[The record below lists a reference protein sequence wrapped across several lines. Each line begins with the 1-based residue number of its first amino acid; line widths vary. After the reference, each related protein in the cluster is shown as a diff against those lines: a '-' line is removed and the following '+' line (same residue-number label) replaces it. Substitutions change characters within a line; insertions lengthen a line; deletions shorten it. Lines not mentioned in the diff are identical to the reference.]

1 MTMDL
6 ESIYE
11 RVLILIFAIQIF
23 GHLLGVLQNGLL
35 YRGSFGSGLLYKK
48 SI

>member
-23 GHLLGVLQNGLL
+23 GHLLGVLQNAEKC
-35 YRGSFGSGLLYKK
+35 GSFGSGLLYKK